1 MNIVLFEED
10 EIGKR
15 FARDDERIRHVIEI
29 LGRKAGENFDAG
41 VVNGK
46 CGKAALTQIDEE
58 FVELEFD
65 LNREE
70 PPLPPIDLVVG
81 LSRPQ
86 TNRKIL
92 QEATSVGLRQILFVA
107 TERGEPSYAQSK
119 LWTTGEWR
127 RHVLAGAAQA
137 FTSRIPLV
145 SFDVTLKEAIL
156 QLDAGG
162 SRIALDNYEA
172 KQHIADLNIVE
183 QSVVIAVGSERGWTG
198 TERDL
203 LRKSDFELAHLG
215 RRPLRTETAVLAGL
229 AILNHRF

>member
-1 MNIVLFEED
+1 MNIVLFEDD

-29 LGRKAGENFDAG
+29 LRRKEGGDFDAG
-41 VVNGK
+41 VINGK
-46 CGKAALTQIDEE
+46 CGKAVLTRIEEE

-70 PPLPPIDLVVG
+70 PPLPPIDLIVG

-92 QEATSVGLRQILFVA
+92 QEATSVGVRRLFFVV
-107 TERGEPSYAQSK
+107 TERGEPSYARSK
-119 LWTTGEWR
+119 LWTTGEWK
-127 RHVLAGAAQA
+127 RHILSGAAQA

-145 SFDVTLKEAIL
+145 TFGVGLEEAIG
-156 QLDAGG
+156 QLGDGG
-162 SRIALDNYEA
+162 NKVALDNYEA
-172 KQHIADLNIVE
+172 KQHVADLSFTK
-183 QSVVIAVGSERGWTG
+183 QSVVIAVGSERGWTEA
-198 TERDL
+198 ERDL
-203 LRKSDFELAHLG
+203 LRREHFKLAHLG
-215 RRPLRTETAVLAGL
+215 RRPLRTETAALAGL

>member
-15 FARDDERIRHVIEI
+15 FARDDDRIRHVIEI
-29 LGRKAGENFDAG
+29 LGRKAGVSFDAG
-41 VVNGK
+41 VINGK
-46 CGKAALTQIDEE
+46 CGKAILTRVDEE

-70 PPLPPIDLVVG
+70 PPLPPIDLIVG

-92 QEATSVGLRQILFVA
+92 QEATSVGVRKLLFVA

-127 RHVLAGAAQA
+127 RHVLSGAAQA

-145 SFDVTLKEAIL
+145 TFDVTLEEAIV
-156 QLDAGG
+156 QLDDNC
-162 SRIALDNYEA
+162 RKIALDNYEA
-172 KQHIADLNIVE
+172 KQHIADLSIE
-183 QSVVIAVGSERGWTG
+183 EGSVILAVGSERGWTG

-203 LRKSDFELAHLG
+203 LRKAHFELAHLG